1 VAHVMCIYE
10 FHNIKYLVYCAYF
23 VGSQSVDVNSSVE
36 DTFSKVQQAI
46 GTENYNVTFLDPN
59 RSITA
64 EGKRDFSWVVM
75 IVLILLIWPIAIVY
89 YFTRQKSGVT
99 VTVTSDSD
107 SGCKVTINSNGES
120 GERVLQTLVTTLQ

>member
-1 VAHVMCIYE
+1 M
-10 FHNIKYLVYCAYF
+10 
-23 VGSQSVDVNSSVE
+23 GSQSVDVNSSVE

-89 YFTRQKSGVT
+89 YFTRQKSSVT
-99 VTVTSDSD
+99 VTVTSDND

>member
-1 VAHVMCIYE
+1 MKYE
-10 FHNIKYLVYCAYF
+10 FHNIKYLVLCSCY
-23 VGSQSVDVNSSVE
+23 VGSQSIDVSSSVD
-36 DTFSKVQQAI
+36 DTFSNIQQAI
-46 GTENYNVTFLDPN
+46 GTENYKVITLDPN

-64 EGKRDFSWVVM
+64 EGKRDFSWVAM

-89 YFTRQKSGVT
+89 YFTRQRSSIT

-107 SGCKVTINSNGES
+107 SGCRVTINSNGNS